1 MKEYR
6 KKLRHREDGSV
17 PVVSLILAA
26 VLAIVTGIVFFILS
40 QTNLAASCT
49 DMKLLVL
56 SVGIA
61 GVLTTIFAISI
72 YLK

>member
-6 KKLRHREDGSV
+6 KKWRYREDGTV

-40 QTNLAASCT
+40 QTDLASGCT
-49 DMKLLVL
+49 DMKLLLL

-72 YLK
+72 YSK